1 MKGAAGDMSIKGNT
15 DLNAQV
21 LDYKISYK
29 PNITSS
35 LPAIAWIA
43 TLNPLVVIGAFAL
56 DGVITSNV
64 VSEIK
69 FEVTGPIED
78 PIQKQVDRKTQ
89 NIRVGRSTP
98 PEIVDTVPEENNNPS
113 ATPDNSGDGIIDHKE
128 INLDG

>member
-35 LPAIAWIA
+35 LPAIAWMT
-43 TLNPLVVIGAFAL
+43 TLNPLVVIGALAL
-56 DGVITSNV
+56 DGVITSKV

-69 FEVTGPIED
+69 YEVTGPIKD
-78 PIQKQVDRKTQ
+78 PIEKQVDRKTQ

-98 PEIVDTVPEENNNPS
+98 PEIIDTLPEENNIPS
-113 ATPDNSGDGIIDHKE
+113 DTPDNRDQGIKDHKE
-128 INLDG
+128 MNKDG